1 MSTTITSSQV
11 VTDFGAFYIDAGQ
24 NENNI
29 HSRLMEDFSSLDSF
43 LLIDNGED
51 TVLRAANTVY
61 AEVLQ
66 GFQKQF
72 TPKGAL
78 TFLPKEIA
86 LRNVKVDE
94 LFYPD
99 DLKNQWLAFL
109 TSNNLDRET
118 WPFVRFF
125 IERYV
130 LKQIK
135 ADLELKAVY
144 NGKYVAPTA
153 GTANNAVDTV
163 DGVKTIINNAIDG
176 GTMAPITTGTPST
189 DPVTWATQVE
199 TFCAGVPELYWN
211 QSMDLNMSRTL
222 ALRYRQGR
230 KLKYNMYYGQAA
242 DLSQVANFE
251 TIKVEGLASMI
262 GANKIWMTP
271 AINAVAGFKGGSNQN
286 IVEVE
291 KVDRQVKCY
300 TDFWLGF
307 GFIDDGIV
315 WTNDQDL
322 NPES

>member
-1 MSTTITSSQV
+1 MSTIISASQV
-11 VTDFGAFYIDAGQ
+11 VADFGAFYIDAGQ

-43 LLIDNGED
+43 TLIDNGED
-51 TVLRAANTVY
+51 TVLRAANTAY
-61 AEVLQ
+61 SEVLQ
-66 GFQKQF
+66 GFQKTF
-72 TPKGAL
+72 TPKGSL
-78 TFLPKEIA
+78 TFMPKSIY

-94 LFYPD
+94 SFYPD
-99 DLKNQWLAFL
+99 DLKNMWLSFL
-109 TSNNLDRET
+109 TSNNLDRTT

-125 IERYV
+125 VEQYV

-144 NGKYVAPTA
+144 KGVYVAPTA

-163 DGVKTIINNAIDG
+163 DGVKLLINNAI
-176 GTMAPITTGTPST
+176 TATTIAPIVTGTPST

-199 TFCAGVPELYWN
+199 TFCAGVPELYWDKL
-211 QSMDLNMSRTL
+211 MDLNMSRVL

-230 KLKYNMYYGQAA
+230 KLKYNMYYGQEA
-242 DLSQVANFE
+242 DLSKVANFE
-251 TIKVEGLASMI
+251 NVSVEGLGSMS

-286 IVEVE
+286 IVEIE
-291 KVDRQVKCY
+291 KVDRQVKLY

-307 GFIDDGIV
+307 GFIDDGLV
-315 WTNDQDL
+315 FTNDQDL
-322 NPES
+322 T